1 LLLNF
6 RNFIQRLQQRPADRL
21 PVSTYVGYGA
31 GQIGGQILRD
41 TPALILPIYMTTVL
55 GIEAALAGL
64 VIIIAKVWVVIADPI
79 AGVMSDKTETRWGA
93 AGLTSWV
100 AGFSRQ
106 RVSCC
111 CSLCRQWKISSVCLF
126 T

>member
-1 LLLNF
+1 MLTSL
-6 RNFIQRLQQRPADRL
+6 RNFFQRLYHPPAGRL

-64 VIIIAKVWVVIADPI
+64 VIIIAKIWVVIADPI
-79 AGVMSDKTETRWGA
+79 AGVVSLVMMSEPGVLIVGA
-93 AGLTSWV
+93 IGAV
-100 AGFSRQ
+100 
-106 RVSCC
+106 VSTV
-111 CSLCRQWKISSVCLF
+111 QV
-126 T
+126 